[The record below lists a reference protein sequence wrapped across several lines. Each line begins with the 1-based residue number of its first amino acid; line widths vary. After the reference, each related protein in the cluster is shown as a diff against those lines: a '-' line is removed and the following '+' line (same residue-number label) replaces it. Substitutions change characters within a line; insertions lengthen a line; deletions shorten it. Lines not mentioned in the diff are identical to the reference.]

1 MIVDSTTFSD
11 IARHLHGLSN
21 GLLDG
26 MKKVILLNPETATTD
41 REQLRTQ
48 WLEAV
53 DVFVRVNH
61 EVLTLA
67 ELLRAV
73 LRANGE
79 VETKPLVS

>member
-1 MIVDSTTFSD
+1 MVVDSATFTK

-26 MKKVILLNPETATTD
+26 MKKVVLLNPDAATAD
-41 REQLRTQ
+41 REQLRMQ

-53 DVFVRVNH
+53 DVFVHVNH
-61 EVLTLA
+61 EVLRLA

-79 VETKPLVS
+79 DETKPLAS